1 MAFDRIPI
9 GKFSLITRL
18 SPKALRLYD
27 DRGLLV
33 PEVKDL
39 CTGYRY
45 YTGAQIPRGVS
56 IKTLCGLGFSLCE
69 IDVLLTAKGE
79 RDTGTIRELFEK
91 RRREI
96 RSEVQRLQQIET
108 ILANEAASLESIY
121 MSLNEP
127 VIKDVPSQRI
137 VGKKGT
143 GQYSETISQLMP
155 ALCDQIFS
163 EENQKNGLKVTG
175 PFMTLYYDCE
185 YREEDAT
192 MECAAPITGRI
203 VLSDPEMEVRTLPG
217 GKVLS
222 LIHEG
227 SYAKLHEAWSRIGAY
242 AEEQEFIANG
252 LHREVYLNDPN
263 IVSEKEHLTELQIPV
278 DLAPEK
284 RRPVNGKTGICL
296 FSCFCL

>member
-33 PEVKDL
+33 PETKDL

-45 YTGAQIPRGVS
+45 YTGAQIPLGVS

-69 IDVLLTAKGE
+69 IDVLLAAKAE
-79 RDTGTIRELFEK
+79 HDTNTIRELFEK
-91 RRREI
+91 RRRDI
-96 RSEVQRLQQIET
+96 RSEVQRLQQIEA

-127 VIKDVPSQRI
+127 LIKDVPSQRI

-143 GQYSETISQLMP
+143 GPYGETISRLMP
-155 ALCDQIFS
+155 QLCSQIFS
-163 EENQKNGLKVTG
+163 EENLRNGLKVTG
-175 PFMTLYYDCE
+175 PFMTLYHDRE
-185 YREEDAT
+185 YREKDAT
-192 MECAAPITGRI
+192 MECAAPIAGRI
-203 VLSDPEMEVRTLPG
+203 VLSDPDMEVRTLQA

-222 LIHEG
+222 LIHTG
-227 SYAKLHEAWSRIGAY
+227 TYTKLHESWSRIGAY
-242 AEEQEFIANG
+242 AEEKEFVFNG
-252 LHREVYLNDPN
+252 PHREVYLNDPN
-263 IVSEKEHLTELQIPV
+263 VVKEEDLLTELQIPV
-278 DLAPEK
+278 DTAP
-284 RRPVNGKTGICL
+284 RNSSCL
-296 FSCFCL
+296 

>member
-45 YTGAQIPRGVS
+45 YTGAQIPLGVS
-56 IKTLCGLGFSLCE
+56 IKTLCSLGFSLCE
-69 IDVLLTAKGE
+69 IDVLLAAKTE
-79 RDTGTIRELFEK
+79 QDTSTIRELFEK
-91 RRREI
+91 RKRDI
-96 RSEVQRLQQIET
+96 RSEVQRLQQIEA

-127 VIKDVPSQRI
+127 LIKDVPSQRI
-137 VGKKGT
+137 VAKKGT
-143 GQYSETISQLMP
+143 GPYGETISRLMP
-155 ALCDQIFS
+155 QLCSQIFS
-163 EENQKNGLKVTG
+163 EENLKNGLKVTG
-175 PFMTLYYDCE
+175 PFMTLYLDCE
-185 YREEDAT
+185 YREKDAT

-203 VLSDPEMEVRTLPG
+203 VLSDPEMEVRTLSG

-222 LIHEG
+222 LIHTG
-227 SYAKLHEAWSRIGAY
+227 TYAKLHEAWSRIGAY
-242 AEEQEFIANG
+242 AEEKEFVFNG
-252 LHREVYLNDPN
+252 PHREVYLNDPS
-263 IVSEKEHLTELQIPV
+263 VVKEEELLTELQIPV
-278 DLAPEK
+278 DIAARKSP
-284 RRPVNGKTGICL
+284 
-296 FSCFCL
+296 